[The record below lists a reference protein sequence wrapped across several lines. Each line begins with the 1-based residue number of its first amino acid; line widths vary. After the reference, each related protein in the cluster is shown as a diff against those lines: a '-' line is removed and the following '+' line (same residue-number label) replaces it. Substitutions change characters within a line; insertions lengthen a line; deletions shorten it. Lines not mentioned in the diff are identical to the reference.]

1 MRIALLSWES
11 LHSIAIGGVA
21 AHVSE
26 LAEALARK
34 GHDVHV
40 FTRMA
45 ENQKTYDFVDGV
57 HYHMC
62 PFELNSHFITEIE
75 NMCGAFKDA
84 VLATEDFGGPF
95 DIVHA
100 HDWLTAYAMLWVKD
114 ARHRK
119 TIFTMHS
126 TEYGRCG
133 NNFAGGES
141 EKVRHIEWLGTYHSD
156 RVISVSNILKNE
168 LNWMYSL
175 PSDKV
180 QVIYN
185 GINCHSF
192 DGWIDALAVRR
203 MYDIAP
209 NDPLILYA
217 GRMVYQKGPD
227 VLMESIPHIVREFP
241 NAKFVFVGDGG
252 MKQEVEHMAHQFGV
266 ASSTR
271 FVGHASGWRLIDL
284 FKTADMVCVPS
295 RNEPFGI
302 VILEAWAAGK
312 PVVASVN
319 GGPSEFVWHDVNGI
333 KVEAR
338 PDSLEWGVNT
348 MLGDMDHALWM
359 GRNGRLSAET
369 MFSWDHIADETL
381 ATYNS

>member
-11 LHSIAIGGVA
+11 MHSIAVGGVA
-21 AHVSE
+21 AHVSD
-26 LAEALARK
+26 LAGALARK
-34 GHDVHV
+34 GHDVHL

-45 ENQKTYDFVDGV
+45 QEGKTYEFIDGV
-57 HYHMC
+57 HYHFC
-62 PFELNSHFITEIE
+62 GFELNSHFITEIE
-75 NMCGAFKDA
+75 NMCGALKDA
-84 VLATEDFGGPF
+84 VLATEDFGGAF

-114 ARHRK
+114 ARQRK

-141 EKVRHIEWLGTYHSD
+141 ERVRHIEWLGTYHSD

-185 GINCHSF
+185 GINCEGF
-192 DGWIDALAVRR
+192 DGWIDSVAVRR
-203 MYDIAP
+203 MYEINP
-209 NDPLILYA
+209 HDPILLYA

-227 VLMESIPHIVREFP
+227 VLMEAIPKILKENR
-241 NAKFVFVGDGG
+241 NTKFVFVGDGG
-252 MKQEVEHMAHQFGV
+252 MREQVENMAHHYGV
-266 ASSTR
+266 SSATR
-271 FVGHASGWRLIDL
+271 FVGHAKGWRLIDL

-319 GGPSEFVWHDVNGI
+319 GGPSEFVWHDVNGF
-333 KVEAR
+333 KVQAE
-338 PDSLEWGVNT
+338 PDSIEWGVNS
-348 MLGDMDHALWM
+348 MLGDQDHALWM
-359 GRNGRLSAET
+359 GRNGRLSAES

-381 ATYNS
+381 MTYNS